1 MRALVT
7 GGAGFIG
14 GHLVERLVEWGWD
27 VIVFDDFVRASLETL
42 RNLPPEAVLR
52 RVDVRDLETMRRH
65 VHDIDTVFHLAALTD
80 VVESEVRRDEYW
92 SVNVLGTENVLRIA
106 RELDAKLIFTSTA
119 AVYGELDRAAREDLK
134 PNPLSFYG
142 VTKLEGERLCMR
154 YYTRYGVEVVVLRI
168 FNVFGERARSGVV
181 KIFLERAR
189 KGEPLIIYGDGE
201 AIRDFIYVEDV
212 VDALI
217 KAALSKRVSG
227 EILNIGS
234 GKPIRVRDLAKIVAE
249 ETGVEI
255 IHEPERRGE
264 IKFSLADISL
274 AKRLLNWNPKT
285 HLIDWL
291 RSSLRSMR

>member
-14 GHLVERLVEWGWD
+14 GHLVERLIEWGWD
-27 VIVFDDFVRASLETL
+27 VIVFDNFERASLETL
-42 RNLPPEAVLR
+42 RNLPPEAELR

-106 RELDAKLIFTSTA
+106 KDLNAKLIFTSSA
-119 AVYGELDRAAREDLK
+119 AVYGQLDRAAREDLK

-142 VTKLEGERLCMR
+142 MTKLEGERLCMR
-154 YYTRYGVEVVVLRI
+154 YHRRYGAEIVVLRI

-189 KGEPLIIYGDGE
+189 EGEPLIIYGDGG

-217 KAALSKRVSG
+217 KAALSKRASG

-264 IKFSLADISL
+264 IRFSLADISL

-285 HLIDWL
+285 NLIDWL

>member
-1 MRALVT
+1 MKALVT

-14 GHLVERLVEWGWD
+14 GHLVERLIKWGWD
-27 VIVFDDFVRASLETL
+27 VIVFDNFERASLETL
-42 RNLPPEAVLR
+42 RNLPPEAELR

-80 VVESEVRRDEYW
+80 VVESEVRSDEYW

-106 RELDAKLIFTSTA
+106 RELDAKLIFTSSA

-154 YYTRYGVEVVVLRI
+154 YYRRYGVEVVVLRI

-189 KGEPLIIYGDGE
+189 RGEPLIIYGDGG
-201 AIRDFIYVEDV
+201 AIRDFIYVKDV

-264 IKFSLADISL
+264 IRFSLADISL

-291 RSSLRSMR
+291 RNSLRSMR